1 MSDTVFC
8 TECKWFI
15 RNEKNKFPFPGVD
28 EDIGAYKID
37 EATGFKS
44 PNESYWDCS
53 HQSNMGKRLEW
64 WGLVR
69 YYKRKASQMN
79 AKNDC
84 VRFERK

>member
-8 TECKWFI
+8 MECKWFI
-15 RNEKNKFPFPGVD
+15 RNEKLAFVD
-28 EDIGAYKID
+28 FEPYLID
-37 EATGFKS
+37 EQTGIKA
-44 PNESYWDCS
+44 PRESYWDCS

>member
-1 MSDTVFC
+1 MPDTVFC
-8 TECKWFI
+8 MECKWFI
-15 RNEKNKFPFPGVD
+15 RNEKPAPSGF
-28 EDIGAYKID
+28 EDLAIYKID
-37 EATGFKS
+37 ESTGLKF

-53 HQSNMGKRLEW
+53 HQSNIGKRLEW

-69 YYKRKASQMN
+69 YYKKKASVIN